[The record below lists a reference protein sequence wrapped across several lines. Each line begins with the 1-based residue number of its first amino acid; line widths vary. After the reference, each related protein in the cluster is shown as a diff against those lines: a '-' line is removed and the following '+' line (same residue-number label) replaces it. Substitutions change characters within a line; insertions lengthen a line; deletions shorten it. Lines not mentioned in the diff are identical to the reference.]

1 MRVPTRET
9 TRLSSPYV
17 DIELC
22 FDADHSQVSLARS
35 VAAEIALREGAELTY
50 VEKVRHVVGMLTG
63 ALVVMADDDT
73 RVRCLFRVLD
83 GEIRV
88 RAAVES
94 APFPSP
100 EAKGEHARL
109 LDQLLVSAS
118 TFTHPNDANGLTV
131 VSDAF
136 IPLADQPGCSFR

>member
-1 MRVPTRET
+1 VPTRGT
-9 TRLSSPYV
+9 VQLSSPFI

-22 FDADHSQVSLARS
+22 FDADQSQVALARS
-35 VAAEIALREGAELTY
+35 VAAEIAVHEGAECAY
-50 VEKVRHVVGMLTG
+50 VEKVRHVVGMLVG
-63 ALVVMADDDT
+63 ALVVLADDDT
-73 RVRCLFRVLD
+73 QVRCLFRMLD
-83 GEIRV
+83 GELRV

-94 APFPSP
+94 APFPSA

-118 TFTHPNDANGLTV
+118 TFTHPHDEGGFTV

-136 IPLADQPGCSFR
+136 VPLED

>member
-1 MRVPTRET
+1 VRVPTRGAT
-9 TRLSSPYV
+9 QLSSPYT

-22 FDADHSQVSLARS
+22 FDAQQSQVSLARS
-35 VAAEIALREGAELTY
+35 VAAEIVAREGAEPCY
-50 VEKVRHVVGMLTG
+50 VEKVRHVVGMITG
-63 ALVVMADDDT
+63 ALVVLAHDDT
-73 RVRCLFRVLD
+73 QVQCLFRTLD

-88 RAAVES
+88 RASVES

-118 TFTHPNDANGLTV
+118 TFTHPNESGGFTV

-136 IPLADQPGCSFR
+136 VPLEH